1 MKITGIIRIC
11 VCRLAV
17 ILLAAS
23 LLSITAVPAL
33 AAQPAKES
41 GTKSS
46 TQSSMKS
53 GSQSEEKSTSDTSQ
67 AESLKLVKARDGKET
82 IVYFESDPDW
92 KIRYSEEITDELVDV
107 EMIFF
112 SAFPPQFTRH
122 IKNCS
127 EGMTVKVLDKL
138 PKDAA
143 ARVEYSMAP
152 LAPNMTLHFAHN
164 TAFLSI
170 EGSEKVIS
178 HHLDGLDYEAEKKW
192 DEKLKPESIKL
203 YERFQASLPKSG
215 DIALGEALANFLRR
229 NYLWIYLNCPNLC
242 AILLEK

>member
-1 MKITGIIRIC
+1 MKITGIIRIY

-17 ILLAAS
+17 ILLAAALIS
-23 LLSITAVPAL
+23 VTAVPAL

-46 TQSSMKS
+46 SQSS
-53 GSQSEEKSTSDTSQ
+53 SQSEEKSTSSTSQ
-67 AESLKLVKARDGKET
+67 AEDLKLVKAKDGKET

-112 SAFPPQFTRH
+112 SAFPPQFIRH

-152 LAPNMTLHFAHN
+152 LAPDMTLHFAHN
-164 TAFLSI
+164 TAFLSVK
-170 EGSEKVIS
+170 GSEKVIS
-178 HHLDGLDYEAEKKW
+178 HHLDGLDPEAEKKW

-203 YERFQASLPKSG
+203 YERFQASLLKDGEVSLA
-215 DIALGEALANFLRR
+215 DALSNFLKK
-229 NYLWIYLNCPNLC
+229 NYLWIFLNCPNIC
-242 AILLEK
+242 EILLDQ